1 MKHYFLLPILSV
13 LLVLAI
19 LPERAVAQLVVIDDL
34 ILLTSRQQQKQAQA
48 RRYRHLDP
56 PGGEDMLPSPGAD
69 ESRLGDERRLPLPL
83 PFALA
88 RRGRRRIAR
97 TRGIRLPS
105 GAAPGPTSPES
116 YLAGPLELPGL
127 DEGPANALSLNAALG
142 RLVGVNSEL
151 AAKFQDIPKARAEI
165 LSAGLR
171 NNPLVFF
178 NVSNIPY
185 GHFSPQRPSSTNY
198 DLTVIQPLDINGKR
212 CCRIRAAQVAETV
225 LEAEYQD
232 AIRRKLD
239 RLNDVFIDVLEARLA
254 LRALQAGLARLQA
267 QEETIRGRGG
277 PAANAAEPGEPAA
290 FAAGWERMRTNAE
303 LAIPRAETAL
313 LHARRELALLLG
325 IPSEQA
331 CLLDVAGTLHDCA
344 PPPPCMEDLI
354 RIALQT
360 RPDLTAYRLGIGRA
374 VADFRRERAEAV
386 DDVFVFY
393 TPLNANNFSP
403 LGKRNA
409 SGWGVG
415 VLFSLPFFDRNQ
427 GDIARARLNVKQTQM
442 EQQALERRVINEVQ
456 YAATE
461 YAVSGEVVRQY
472 EHGILSDARAVRDE
486 ENRLFAVGQSS
497 VDSWLDAQREHD
509 EVVREYLEALAYHR
523 RTMLRLNSAL
533 GQRILP

>member
-1 MKHYFLLPILSV
+1 MRSSLLRAMPIV
-13 LLVLAI
+13 LVLAMV
-19 LPERAVAQLVVIDDL
+19 PERAVAQLVVIDDL

-56 PGGEDMLPSPGAD
+56 PGGEDLLPSPGAD

-105 GAAPGPTSPES
+105 GAASSPTSPES
-116 YLAGPLELPGL
+116 YLAGPLELPAL
-127 DEGPANALSLNAALG
+127 DEGPPNALSLSAAIAQL
-142 RLVGVNSEL
+142 LGVNPEL

-165 LSAGLR
+165 LSAGMR

-198 DLTVIQPLDINGKR
+198 DLTVIQPVDINGKR
-212 CCRIRAAQVAETV
+212 CCRIRAAQVAENV

-239 RLNDVFIDVLEARLA
+239 RLNDVFVDVLEARLA
-254 LRALQAGLARLQA
+254 LRALQAGLARLLA
-267 QEETIRGRGG
+267 QEETIRRRRG
-277 PAANAAEPGEPAA
+277 PEAN
-290 FAAGWERMRTNAE
+290 AAGWERMRTNAE
-303 LAIPRAETAL
+303 LAIPRAESAL

-325 IPSEQA
+325 IPTEQA
-331 CLLDVAGTLHDCA
+331 CRLDLAGSLHDYA
-344 PPPPCMEDLI
+344 SPPPCIEELI
-354 RIALQT
+354 HIALQT

-386 DDVFVFY
+386 DDIFVFY

-486 ENRLFAVGQSS
+486 EDRLFAAGRSS
-497 VDSWLDAQREHD
+497 IDSWLEAQREHD

-523 RTMLRLNSAL
+523 RTMLRLNSAVS
-533 GQRILP
+533 QRILP

>member
-1 MKHYFLLPILSV
+1 MRSKGTASRRCCRLLLCN
-13 LLVLAI
+13 
-19 LPERAVAQLVVIDDL
+19 VIDHSAT
-34 ILLTSRQQQKQAQA
+34 IYAKKEVNRSKASRQQQKQSQA

-56 PGGEDMLPSPGAD
+56 PGGEDLLPSAGAD
-69 ESRLGDERRLPLPL
+69 ESRLGDERRLPLSL

-88 RRGRRRIAR
+88 RRGRRRISR
-97 TRGIRLPS
+97 GRGIRLPS
-105 GAAPGPTSPES
+105 GASPSPTSPES
-116 YLAGPLELPGL
+116 YLAGPLELPAV
-127 DEGPANALSLNAALG
+127 DEGPPNALSLNAAIGQL
-142 RLVGVNSEL
+142 LGVNSEL
-151 AAKFQDIPKARAEI
+151 AAQFQDIPKARAEI

-198 DLTVIQPLDINGKR
+198 DLTVIQPVDINGKR
-212 CCRIRAAQVAETV
+212 CCRIRAAQVAESV
-225 LEAEYQD
+225 LEAQYQD

-239 RLNDVFIDVLEARLA
+239 RLNDVFIDVLEARQA
-254 LRALQAGLARLQA
+254 LRALQAGLERLKA
-267 QEETIRGRGG
+267 QEETMRRR
-277 PAANAAEPGEPAA
+277 GEPAVL
-290 FAAGWERMRTNAE
+290 AAGWSQMRTNAE

-331 CLLDVAGTLHDCA
+331 CFLDVAGTLHDCA
-344 PPPPCMEDLI
+344 PPPPHMEELI

-360 RPDLTAYRLGIGRA
+360 RPDLQAYRLGIGRS
-374 VADFRRERAEAV
+374 VADLRRERAEAV
-386 DDVFVFY
+386 DDIFVFF
-393 TPLNANNFSP
+393 TPLNANDFSP
-403 LGKRNA
+403 LGKRSA
-409 SGWGVG
+409 GGWGVG

-427 GDIARARLNVKQTQM
+427 GDIARARLNVKQTHM

-461 YAVSGEVVRQY
+461 YAVSSEVVRQY

-486 ENRLFAVGQSS
+486 EDRLFAVGQSS
-497 VDSWLDAQREHD
+497 FDSWLEAQREHD
-509 EVVREYLEALAYHR
+509 EVVREYLEVLAYHR
-523 RTMLRLNSAL
+523 RTMLRLNSAV